1 MTSLQARMDH
11 RAGFLQVM
19 FVCAGVLM
27 QCSDAGT
34 ALSKHAAAGSCKLK
48 DLSTLTK
55 SLLRLSLNS
64 YDRANGESL
73 GTWTPGFSE
82 LEVQTNSTVNGTNVQ
97 CSLLFVVQGLKEIL
111 KDQKEDLNPHN
122 YILHKELKDS
132 IFRTNL
138 LKECAKQILRGDCS
152 PAPPP
157 PKIPITY
164 FDRKQWSH
172 TLLET
177 AGIYISWLE
186 HKITE
191 QTNFDAKTIKS

>member
-1 MTSLQARMDH
+1 
-11 RAGFLQVM
+11 M

-34 ALSKHAAAGSCKLK
+34 ALSKHAAAGSCNLK

-55 SLLRLSLNS
+55 HLLRLSLNS
-64 YDRANGESL
+64 YDGANGESL

-111 KDQKEDLNPHN
+111 KDQKEDLNPHD
-122 YILHKELKDS
+122 YSLHKDLKDS
-132 IFRTNL
+132 IFTTNS
-138 LKECAKQILRGDCS
+138 LKACAKQILGGDCS

-164 FDRKQWSH
+164 FDRKQWSR

-177 AGIYISWLE
+177 AEIYISWLE
-186 HKITE
+186 HQIGSLTKLQSRRTLM
-191 QTNFDAKTIKS
+191 QKP